1 MIPVPIP
8 GCVLH
13 NFVLQQNSNAL
24 ALCLRQ
30 EKEKKKK
37 KAYKLQAYQ
46 SKTTDSALSL
56 IMKIM
61 IS

>member
-37 KAYKLQAYQ
+37 AYKLQAYQ